1 MPHLLHRFR
10 CISYDGAGHGL
21 SPAPPTLSFE
31 SHLDEIDAVVDHL
44 GLPRDRLALVG
55 ASFGGAVAI
64 WYASLHGGCRAVV
77 GVDSAPMLEHLG
89 PWPPPDRPD
98 RGREDWLALGW
109 GGSGDRAWYDARV
122 AELVGE
128 GEPEA
133 MVRRAIRRR
142 PDGRYHAHPTADVL
156 TELARLGSRP
166 DNPVVRVLETYE
178 RLARPTLLLCATRGL
193 AASNRTF
200 VDAMPDRYP
209 GVEVTWLDGPHTL
222 DFSLPEVVAGHVVR
236 FLGSLPDAP

>member
-1 MPHLLHRFR
+1 M
-10 CISYDGAGHGL
+10 
-21 SPAPPTLSFE
+21 
-31 SHLDEIDAVVDHL
+31 
-44 GLPRDRLALVG
+44 
-55 ASFGGAVAI
+55 
-64 WYASLHGGCRAVV
+64 V

-178 RLARPTLLLCATRGL
+178 RLARPTLQLCATRGL
-193 AASNRTF
+193 AARATGRSSTRCPT
-200 VDAMPDRYP
+200 AIP
-209 GVEVTWLDGPHTL
+209 GW
-222 DFSLPEVVAGHVVR
+222 R
-236 FLGSLPDAP
+236 